1 MDSDY
6 ILLKEK
12 NNKLNLDYFSLKD
25 NFMNVQKALY
35 ESNNQNSVLENNY
48 NEIKSQLAVS
58 DDNEQ
63 ESKLKIEELK
73 KEILTGG
80 NRLNQTDENDNIVKL
95 QRIEINDYRQ
105 EIKELRDKNENLQ
118 KTFDSL
124 KSSSG
129 NSNETF
135 TKDLESK
142 IKHYQDE
149 NIRISSELTKLLDK
163 SEIMSGEI
171 NNFQN
176 QRAHL
181 IDKLNSVNDA
191 LNDSNVLTN
200 VFANKNSQDK
210 IDIQDTQ
217 KNLKKNNIDL
227 NSEIQN
233 IFQKK

>member
-1 MDSDY
+1 NEYKNKELESKSKIENLDSDY

-73 KEILTGG
+73 KEILTGE
-80 NRLNQTDENDNIVKL
+80 NLLNQTDENDNIVKL

-191 LNDSNVLTN
+191 LNDSNV
-200 VFANKNSQDK
+200 
-210 IDIQDTQ
+210 
-217 KNLKKNNIDL
+217 
-227 NSEIQN
+227 
-233 IFQKK
+233 